1 MESRLVP
8 AVCARLLAAL
18 CAMLVPATATAQRTV
33 GQLRIEV
40 RDIAGSPV
48 DASGTLDSDAT
59 QVRRAFDIDSTGVYV
74 AIDLPFGVYRVE
86 IMRAGFERSV
96 SAVDVRSA
104 LPVAHVVTLTLA
116 GFRTAVNVTAAP
128 ATILDPFRGAA
139 ANSIGADLLRDRPSA
154 APGRSLID
162 LINTQPGV
170 LLEANGVLHARG
182 SEYQVQYVIDGI
194 PLRDNRSPAFAQS
207 LGIDEFESMTVRT
220 GGYPAEFGAKLGAVI
235 EVSTAHDPR
244 TGLHGTASLEAGS
257 FSTLNAYAS
266 GQYSTGRTAAG
277 FGVEHMT
284 TGRYLDPP
292 NEANFT
298 NHGEASGVSVR
309 FERAWIDGTRTRG
322 YGYHRSSTFQVPN
335 EALQQEA
342 GQLQERTAEETLGQA
357 AHQQVLSP
365 TVLLNARMMA
375 RASDTT
381 LIGNESSIP
390 IKPFQDRTVRELHA
404 NGSISVHRGRHE
416 LKAGGEMTFGALDE
430 RFESTITA
438 RELDGFEVFDD
449 AVPDRFTFEDEGA
462 LREHALFVQDLTR
475 LGPLTLQAGIR
486 YDYYRLRTEDHGLSP
501 RLSGSWFVA
510 PLGLV
515 VHASYDRTFET
526 PPIENILLAGANV
539 VEDLGG
545 EGESLTIEP
554 SRGHFLESGFSKQLF
569 DRVRLDGTFFSRRAT
584 NVVDDDLLLNTG
596 VSFPL
601 TFSRA
606 VVTGIE
612 TKLEIAAWGPVSGWV
627 SYSNATGRGE
637 LPFAGGLFLGD
648 EAGELLEGRGRFRLS
663 QDQRHTAR
671 ARGRVSLSPRAWV
684 AVGGSYNSGLPIE
697 PEGVFD
703 TDVLV
708 RQYGAAVV
716 EQADFEKG
724 RVRPSWS
731 LDASAGATLVRSG
744 DRTLRLQ
751 ADVFNL
757 TDRLNV
763 INFAGL
769 LSGTAVAPRRTMAVR
784 LHAGF

>member
-1 MESRLVP
+1 MLAITGLVLLCLILPP
-8 AVCARLLAAL
+8 AAAH
-18 CAMLVPATATAQRTV
+18 AQRTV
-33 GQLRIEV
+33 GQIRIEV
-40 RDIAGSPV
+40 RDAGGAPV
-48 DASGTLDSDAT
+48 DASGTLESDAT
-59 QVRRAFDIDSTGVYV
+59 QVRRAFDIDATGVHV
-74 AIDLPFGVYRVE
+74 AVDLPFGVYRVE
-86 IMRAGFERSV
+86 IARDGFERSV

-104 LPVAHVVTLTLA
+104 LPVTHQVTLRLA
-116 GFRTAVNVTAAP
+116 GFRTAINVTAVP
-128 ATILDPFRGAA
+128 ATILDPYRGAA
-139 ANSIGADLLRDRPSA
+139 ANNIGADQLRDRPSA

-162 LINTQPGV
+162 LLNTQPGV

-220 GGYPAEFGAKLGAVI
+220 GGYPAEFGGKLGAVV
-235 EVSTAHDPR
+235 EVTTARDSR
-244 TGLHGTASLEAGS
+244 TGFHGTASLEAAS
-257 FSTLNAYAS
+257 FATVNAYGSA
-266 GQYSTGRTAAG
+266 QYSTGTTAAG
-277 FGVEHMT
+277 FAVEHMT
-284 TGRYLDPP
+284 TDRYLDPP
-292 NEANFT
+292 NEGNFT
-298 NHGEASGVSVR
+298 NDGDATGVSAR
-309 FERAWIDGTRTRG
+309 LERAWTDATHTRAYAYR
-322 YGYHRSSTFQVPN
+322 RSVEFQVPN

-342 GQLQERTAEETLGQA
+342 GQLQERTADETLGQA

-375 RASDTT
+375 RASDAT
-381 LIGNESSIP
+381 LVANDRSIP
-390 IKPFQDRTVRELHA
+390 IRPRQDRGIRELHA
-404 NGSISVHRGRHE
+404 NGSVSLHRGRHE
-416 LKAGGEMTFGALDE
+416 LKAGGEMTFAALDE

-438 RELDGFEVFDD
+438 REVDGFEVFDD
-449 AVPDRFTFEDEGA
+449 DVPDSFTFDDQGS
-462 LREHALFVQDLTR
+462 LREHAFFVQDLTR
-475 LGPLTLQAGIR
+475 LGPLTLAAGVR
-486 YDYYRLRTEDHGLSP
+486 YDYYRLRTADHAISP
-501 RLSGSWFVA
+501 RLSGSWFAA

-526 PPIENILLAGANV
+526 PPVENILLASANV
-539 VEDLGG
+539 IEDLGG
-545 EGESLTIEP
+545 EGESLAIQP
-554 SRGHFLESGFSKQLF
+554 SRGHFVETGFSKQLF

-606 VVTGIE
+606 VVTGVE
-612 TKLEIAAWGPVSGWV
+612 AKLEIAAWGRVSGWI

-648 EAGELLEGRGRFRLS
+648 EVDALLHSEGRFRLS

-671 ARGRVSLSPRAWV
+671 ARGRLSLSSRAWV
-684 AVGGSYNSGLPIE
+684 ALGSSYNSGLPVE
-697 PEGVFD
+697 VEGVFD
-703 TDVLV
+703 TDLLI

-716 EQADFEKG
+716 ARADLAKG

-731 LDASAGATLVRSG
+731 LDASAGATLFNDG
-744 DRTLRLQ
+744 ERTLRIQ
-751 ADVFNL
+751 ADIFNV

-769 LSGTAVAPRRTMAVR
+769 LSGTAVAPRRTVAVR

>member
-1 MESRLVP
+1 V
-8 AVCARLLAAL
+8 LALL
-18 CAMLVPATATAQRTV
+18 CAVLLPAIAAAQRTV
-33 GQLRIEV
+33 GQVRIEV
-40 RDIAGSPV
+40 RDPAGAPI
-48 DASGTLDSDAT
+48 DASGTLESDAT
-59 QVRRAFDIDSTGVYV
+59 QVRRAFDVDSTGVHV

-86 IMRAGFERSV
+86 IVRPGFEHSV

-104 LPVAHVVTLTLA
+104 LPVTHLVTLSLA
-116 GFRTAVNVTAAP
+116 GFRTAVNVVAGP
-128 ATILDPFRGAA
+128 ATILDPYRGAA

-220 GGYPAEFGAKLGAVI
+220 GGYPAEFGAKLGAVV
-235 EVSTAHDPR
+235 EVSTARDNR
-244 TGLHGTASLEAGS
+244 TGFHGTAALEAGS
-257 FSTLNAYAS
+257 FATVNAYGSA
-266 GQYSTGRTAAG
+266 QYSTGRTAAG
-277 FGVEHMT
+277 FGIERMT
-284 TGRYLDPP
+284 TDRYLDPP
-292 NEANFT
+292 NESNFT
-298 NHGEASGVSVR
+298 NRGEATGVSAR
-309 FERAWIDGTRTRG
+309 LERAWTDAIRTRA
-322 YGYHRSSTFQVPN
+322 YAYRRSSDFQVPN
-335 EALQQEA
+335 EALQQDA
-342 GQLQERTAEETLGQA
+342 GQLQERRAAETLGQA

-375 RASDTT
+375 RAGEAT
-381 LIGNESSIP
+381 LAANDQSIP
-390 IKPFQDRTVRELHA
+390 IMPFQDRTVRELHA
-404 NGSISVHRGRHE
+404 NGSLSVHRGRHE

-438 RELDGFEVFDD
+438 RELDDVEVFDD
-449 AVPDRFTFEDEGA
+449 AVPDRFTFADDGSS
-462 LREHALFVQDLTR
+462 REHALFVQDLAR
-475 LGPLTLQAGIR
+475 LGPLTLAAGLR
-486 YDYYRLRTEDHGLSP
+486 YDYYRLRTEDHALSP
-501 RLSGSWFVA
+501 RLSGSWFAA
-510 PLGLV
+510 PFGLV

-526 PPIENILLAGANV
+526 PPIENILLASANV
-539 VEDLGG
+539 VDDLGG

-554 SRGHFLESGFSKQLF
+554 SRGHFLETGFSKQLF

-606 VVTGIE
+606 VVTGVE
-612 TKLEIAAWGPVSGWV
+612 TKLEIAAWGRVSGWV

-648 EAGELLEGRGRFRLS
+648 DVDELLEGQGSFRLS

-671 ARGRVSLSPRAWV
+671 ARGRVSLSPRAW
-684 AVGGSYNSGLPIE
+684 AALGASYNSGLPIE
-697 PEGVFD
+697 VEGVFD
-703 TDVLV
+703 TGLLV

-716 EQADFEKG
+716 EQADLENG

-731 LDASAGATLVRSG
+731 LDASAGATLFNDG
-744 DRTLRLQ
+744 ERTLRIQ
-751 ADVFNL
+751 ADVFNVTNRL
-757 TDRLNV
+757 TV

-769 LSGTAVAPRRTMAVR
+769 LSGTAVAPRRTVAVR